1 LDKLADIVVC
11 AAMTFGV
18 GGNLGAGTEAPLAV
32 NAGTT
37 LLSCGAGDVGTG
49 GCAAV
54 AATPFSPPAL
64 LPTNAAANDP
74 SVAIATP
81 TLAAAA

>member
-1 LDKLADIVVC
+1 
-11 AAMTFGV
+11 MTFGA

-32 NAGTT
+32 NAGVT
-37 LLSCGAGDVGTG
+37 LLSAGAGDVGTG

-54 AATPFSPPAL
+54 ADAAPAFSLNL

-74 SVAIATP
+74 SVAVATP
-81 TLAAAA
+81 ALAADA

>member
-1 LDKLADIVVC
+1 
-11 AAMTFGV
+11 MTFGA

-32 NAGTT
+32 NAGVT

-49 GCAAV
+49 GCAA
-54 AATPFSPPAL
+54 AAAPAFSLDL

-74 SVAIATP
+74 SVAVATP
-81 TLAAAA
+81 ALAADA